1 MAYKHRFLFFV
12 LLVCILFTSCRTV
25 PAEDDISKM
34 SKYQSCGTGKIHIE
48 FPEIWNDKWDFEVP
62 DYNVVQLYHAE
73 SYEKWGGGHL
83 CTFARFTD
91 DKYKECPSYVIL
103 KETDEAVYVII
114 YPTDVQ
120 FDPEDEQ
127 STKEYLEMYNSID
140 EVIERVRFIN

>member
-1 MAYKHRFLFFV
+1 MVYKNKFLIFL
-12 LLVCILFTSCRTV
+12 LLVCIVFTSCRTV
-25 PAEDDISKM
+25 PAEDDISKLP
-34 SKYQSCGTGKIHIE
+34 KYQACGTGKINII
-48 FPEIWNDKWDFEVP
+48 FPESWNNKWDFKVTA
-62 DYNVVQLYHAE
+62 DNVVQLYHAQ

-91 DKYKECPSYVIL
+91 EIYKEYPSYEVL
-103 KETDEAVYVII
+103 KETDKAVYVII

-140 EVIERVRFIN
+140 EVIERVRFID